1 MALAD
6 VSVIQLPM
14 TQGSKMTQA
23 EPFAVAPPTV
33 RVASSRAAL
42 IAIAAL
48 LATVTNAVAFM
59 LPPLLPVI
67 QTGYA
72 DNSLAAATWVFT
84 ALVLGGGGGYVMIPR
99 LTDVLSDRSISL
111 LSGGILIA
119 GALVAAVIDN
129 YPALVVGAVLL
140 GFGSAAQL
148 VPLSFLRRHLDGNA
162 VATAVTVLIMATG
175 SGVVLGMLGGG
186 LSMRYAIENDATP
199 SISLFFYILAGLF
212 ALTTFGLLVVVPN
225 DPPQSNDP
233 IGVLNTVWLIGWVAL
248 ILLGLSAPPG
258 SAVDRQSVLIL
269 LVGVLAAL
277 AWAFVEQHA
286 ETPVFDMAILKKPFV
301 ATACLSAGLFGA
313 VDAAFLVLVNYYAQS
328 PKDLIGYGLSL
339 DALETGLIMLPFAI
353 AMFISGK
360 AAENVVARG
369 TPGLVLVVGAA
380 ICAGGLLF
388 LALAHDQVWHY
399 AVGSAVIGL
408 GSRAGYS
415 GAFTV
420 PQFVVPEHRAGMA
433 AGMPGTIMAIG
444 FAVGS
449 AMVVSIQ
456 LSSGT
461 DYDGVWVPAAETYTS
476 GYYYTLAFPVLIVVA
491 TLVSRFRNPNGFKM
505 VVGAAY

>member
-1 MALAD
+1 
-6 VSVIQLPM
+6 
-14 TQGSKMTQA
+14 MTQA
-23 EPFAVAPPTV
+23 EPSAVTPPTV
-33 RVASSRAAL
+33 RVASNRTAL

-67 QTGYA
+67 QAGYT

-84 ALVLGGGGGYVMIPR
+84 ALVLGGGGGFVLIPR

-111 LSGGILIA
+111 LSGGVLTG

-140 GFGSAAQL
+140 GFGGAAQL

-186 LSMRYAIENDATP
+186 LSMRYGIDNGATP
-199 SISLFFYILAGLF
+199 SISLFLYILAGLF
-212 ALTTFGLLVVVPN
+212 VLTTIGLLVVVPN
-225 DPPQSNDP
+225 DPPQSNEP
-233 IGVLNTVWLIGWVAL
+233 LGVLNAVWLIGWVAL
-248 ILLGLSAPPG
+248 ILLALSAPPD
-258 SAVDRQSVLIL
+258 SAVGGQAGVIL
-269 LVGVLAAL
+269 LVGIVAAV
-277 AWAFVEQHA
+277 AWGLVERRA
-286 ETPVFDMAILKKPFV
+286 KTPVFDMTVLRKPFV
-301 ATACLSAGLFGA
+301 TTACLSAGLFGA

-328 PKDLIGYGLSL
+328 PQDLIGYGLSL

-353 AMFISGK
+353 SMFISGK
-360 AAENVVARG
+360 VAEKVVAQG
-369 TPGLVLVVGAA
+369 KPGLVLVVGAA

-399 AVGSAVIGL
+399 LVGSALIGL

-415 GAFTV
+415 GAFAV
-420 PQFVVPEHRAGMA
+420 PQFVVSEERAGMA

-449 AMVVSIQ
+449 ALVVSIQ
-456 LSSGT
+456 LASGT
-461 DYDGVWVPAAETYTS
+461 GYDGVWVPDAGTYTS
-476 GYYYTLAFPVLIVVA
+476 GYFYTLAFPVLIVVA

-505 VVGAAY
+505 VVGASD